1 MAENLSLYSAQV
13 VDHFHNPRNA
23 GGFADANGI
32 GLESNPVC
40 GDTLK
45 LYLKIDGDHIESAHF
60 ETRGCPPAIAASS
73 MLTVM
78 LEGLTLE
85 DALKIKNKDVA
96 EALGGL
102 PASKVHCSVLAEGAL
117 KKAVADYR
125 KRSTAP

>member
-1 MAENLSLYSAQV
+1 MAENLSLYSNEV
-13 VDHFHNPRNA
+13 IEHFNNPRNA
-23 GGFADANGI
+23 GGFPEANGV

-45 LYLKIDGDHIESAHF
+45 LYLKIDDDHIAAAHF

-78 LEGLTLE
+78 LEGLSLE

-96 EALGGL
+96 AALGGL

-125 KRSTAP
+125 KRADA